1 MSIAPAPIA
10 SSASRMICSTFR
22 CALQPAGRNVHNP
35 AATCLASPA
44 RTVSRCD
51 TASASAG
58 ASLTVGRKYLESRVT
73 AGESIRG
80 TSVLPSRS
88 RFRGRVRRFCEK
100 NVMDVSPRL
109 KAGVTAFGA
118 LTGAALLAY
127 AANAAV
133 GFASGLDGF
142 FEDYVYAALIAAAGA
157 ICLARGFA
165 VREERAA
172 WLTMGAGL
180 TAWAAG
186 EITWAIMLAD
196 DPSPPYPSVADFLY
210 LAFYPASYTAL
221 LLLARSR
228 TDSFRSSLWLDG
240 GIAALTVAAL
250 IATLAF
256 GPIVDATG
264 GTTAEIAVNLAY
276 PVGDLLL
283 LTLVVT
289 VFGLNAWRPDPV
301 WLLIGGGLA
310 LTAVADGLYLVQS
323 ATDQYVPGSL
333 LDLAWPASALLVA
346 LAAWQP
352 SRKQIVIRD
361 WLVIAVPVGGAVVSV
376 ELLVYDHF
384 ERVNLAGAS
393 LAAWAILLALARLM
407 LAFVEN
413 QRTLNE
419 AHGEARTDSLTGLRN
434 RRSLMADLDTQLAL
448 ATHAHPRALLLFDL
462 DGFKEYNDA
471 FGHPAG
477 DGLLVRLAARLAEA
491 TGEGGHAYRLG
502 GDEFCVLVSQGR
514 DGVDAILAACSAA
527 LNERGEGFEVT
538 SSFGVVVLPEEADSP
553 TLALQ
558 LADRRMYARKGGRR
572 VSAGRQ
578 SRDVLLRT
586 LSERRPDLQV
596 RLRDIGELALAV
608 GRELHMGPEALD
620 EVARAAELHD
630 VGKIAVPDAILDKP
644 GALDPV
650 EWSFMRR
657 HPLIGERIL
666 LAAPALRPVARLVRS
681 SHERWDGGGYP
692 DGLRGDEIPLGARVV
707 AICDAFDAMTTER
720 AYRGSVPEAD
730 AIEELRRCAGTQFD
744 PMVVDAFCRVIARE
758 RPAH

>member
-1 MSIAPAPIA
+1 
-10 SSASRMICSTFR
+10 
-22 CALQPAGRNVHNP
+22 
-35 AATCLASPA
+35 
-44 RTVSRCD
+44 
-51 TASASAG
+51 
-58 ASLTVGRKYLESRVT
+58 
-73 AGESIRG
+73 
-80 TSVLPSRS
+80 
-88 RFRGRVRRFCEK
+88 
-100 NVMDVSPRL
+100 MDVSPRL
-109 KAGVTAFGA
+109 RAGLLAFGA
-118 LTGAALLAY
+118 LTGATLLAY
-127 AANAAV
+127 AANVAL
-133 GFASGLDGF
+133 GFASGLDDF
-142 FEDYVYAALIAAAGA
+142 FDDYVYTGLIVAAGMV
-157 ICLARGFA
+157 CLARGFA
-165 VREERAA
+165 VPEERAA

-186 EITWAIMLAD
+186 EISWSILIAN
-196 DPSPPYPSVADFLY
+196 DPSPPHPSVPDLLY
-210 LAFYPASYTAL
+210 LAFYPASYAAL

-256 GPIVDATG
+256 QPIVDATG
-264 GTTAEIAVNLAY
+264 GSTAEIAVNLAY

-323 ATDQYVPGSL
+323 ATDQYVPGGL

-352 SRKQIVIRD
+352 ARKKIVVGD
-361 WLVIAVPVGGAVVSV
+361 WLTIAVPLGGALVAVQ
-376 ELLVYDHF
+376 LLVYDHF
-384 ERVNLAGAS
+384 ERVNLAAVS
-393 LAAWAILLALARLM
+393 LAAWALLLALARLA
-407 LAFVEN
+407 LAFLEN

-434 RRSLMADLDTQLAL
+434 RRCLMADLEKQLGI
-448 ATHAHPRALLLFDL
+448 ATPARPRALLLFDL

-477 DGLLVRLAARLAEA
+477 DGLLVRLAARLADA
-491 TGEGGHAYRLG
+491 VGDTGDAYRLG
-502 GDEFCVLVSQGR
+502 GDEFCVLVSPGLH
-514 DGVDAILAACSAA
+514 GVDPMLAACSGA

-538 SSFGVVVLPEEADSP
+538 SSFGVVVMPEEADTP
-553 TLALQ
+553 TVALQ

-572 VSAGRQ
+572 MSAGRQ

-586 LSERRPDLQV
+586 LSERRPGLQV

-608 GRELHMGPEALD
+608 GRELHMGPEGLD

-630 VGKIAVPDAILDKP
+630 VGKIAVPDAILEKP
-644 GALDPV
+644 GPLDPV

-681 SHERWDGGGYP
+681 SHERWDGSGYP

-707 AICDAFDAMTTER
+707 AVCDAFDAMTTER
-720 AYRGSVPEAD
+720 AYREPIPESEAL
-730 AIEELRRCAGTQFD
+730 AELRRCAGSQFD
-744 PMVVDAFCRVIARE
+744 PMVVEAFCRVLARE
-758 RPAH
+758 HPAPDEMVA